1 MMVLQNMYMIT
12 VSRCDVLKFIL
23 DDNTNQCVSFLSPSP
38 IILITY
44 AWSVIRLN
52 GQTLVWAFGYISVH
66 ACVCE
71 RLALCVAGSCT

>member
-1 MMVLQNMYMIT
+1 MCVCACVCL
-12 VSRCDVLKFIL
+12 CDCVCL
-23 DDNTNQCVSFLSPSP
+23 CVSVFLL
-38 IILITY
+38 LIAMPTY